1 MNHWGFWFESLI
13 LGLLVADGYKVLGLC
28 TDVNVDAVVLFMV
41 RGQWS
46 VDGGSGFVDFTDGQS
61 SVIDCRWVSFKFF
74 FFFFTEQ
81 SVLHFFFFFNLL
93 IIRIKESQKRKRGIT
108 SQGMFVKFTHKSIID
123 KIQTHHHRCF

>member
-28 TDVNVDAVVLFMV
+28 TDVDAVVLFMV

-61 SVIDCRWVSFKFF
+61 SVIVCRWVSFKFF
-74 FFFFTEQ
+74 FFFSLSKVFFI
-81 SVLHFFFFFNLL
+81 FFF
-93 IIRIKESQKRKRGIT
+93 
-108 SQGMFVKFTHKSIID
+108 
-123 KIQTHHHRCF
+123 